1 MTVIRTQKELNELAE
16 LYANSIKDQKKRV
29 LVCAGT
35 GCVASG
41 SLKIME
47 KMQQLVKEKGLL
59 VDLKTVIESQSGN
72 CLCE

>member
-1 MTVIRTQKELNELAE
+1 MIRTQKELNELAE

-59 VDLKTVIESQSGN
+59 VDLNTVIESESGN
-72 CLCE
+72 CLC